1 MIHYVKGEL
10 TFKHPDYVVVEAGGL
25 GYQIFITAGAYA
37 RLEKMERARVLTYMH
52 VKEDE
57 QTLYGF
63 ADAAERY
70 LFTLL
75 IGVSGVGP
83 NTALQVLSQT
93 SPEELRGAIIAE
105 NEALLKSV
113 KGIGA
118 KTAKRII
125 LDLKDRLTK
134 EAGPR
139 ENQVALPDNTLRQE
153 ALMGLEQLGI
163 PKSRAQKALN
173 QVIKEGAD
181 LQTAGELIKAALKIL
196 S

>member
-1 MIHYVKGEL
+1 MIHYVKGEI
-10 TFKHPDYVVVEAGGL
+10 TYKHPEYVVVEAAGV
-25 GYQIFITAGAYA
+25 GYQIFITAAAYA
-37 RLEKMERARVLTYMH
+37 RLEKMERGRVLTYHH

-63 ADAAERY
+63 ADAAEKH

-83 NTALQVLSQT
+83 STALQVLSQT
-93 SPEELRGAIIAE
+93 NTDELRGAIIAE

-125 LDLKDRLTK
+125 LDLKDKLTK
-134 EAGPR
+134 EAGPDAK
-139 ENQVALPDNTLRQE
+139 QVAFSDNTLRQE

-163 PKSRAQKALN
+163 PKPRAQKALN
-173 QVIKEGAD
+173 QAIVEQAD